1 MSHVFPRNSR
11 AEPPVATGGT
21 GVYLF
26 DRQGRRY
33 IDGSGGAGVSSLGH
47 GHPRIT
53 EALKR
58 QAETLAYAH
67 TSFFTSDAAEQ
78 LADILIEHAPC
89 GMDRVYLVSGGSEA
103 VETAIKMARQYFIES
118 GQPSRRVFISRRQ
131 SYHGNTLG
139 ALSAGGNEW
148 RREPYRPLLI
158 EMPLISPCF
167 AYRFKRD
174 DETED
179 AYGRR
184 VANELEAKILELG
197 AENVAGFF
205 AETVVGATT
214 GAVTAVPG
222 YFQRIREICDH
233 YGVLLILDEVMC
245 GMGRTGTLH
254 ACTAEGV
261 VPDLL
266 VLAKGLS
273 AGYQPIG
280 AVLVQ
285 TRIYDAFVRGSG
297 SFQHGHTFVAHPMAC
312 AASLAVQKCLIEDK
326 VLDRVTPLGEVLQR
340 ALHDRFGNHPHVGNI
355 RGRGLLQAIELVEDR
370 GAKTPLDPALAVH
383 GRIKREAFARQLL
396 VYPMGGTIDG
406 RLGDHVL
413 LAPPFIATEEDM
425 REIVARLG
433 DAVDAALAGAL

>member
-11 AEPPVATGGT
+11 AEPPVAVGGS

-33 IDGSGGAGVSSLGH
+33 IDGSGGAAVSSLGH
-47 GHPRIT
+47 GHPRVV
-53 EALKR
+53 EAMKR

-67 TSFFTSDAAEQ
+67 TSFFSSEAAEQ
-78 LADILIEHAPC
+78 LADMLIEHAPR
-89 GMDRVYLVSGGSEA
+89 GMERVYLVSGGSEA
-103 VETAIKMARQYFIES
+103 VETAIKMTRQYFIES
-118 GQPSRRVFISRRQ
+118 GQASRRIFISRRQ

-158 EMPLISPCF
+158 DMPLISPCF
-167 AYRFKRD
+167 AYRFKRE
-174 DETED
+174 DESED
-179 AYGRR
+179 AYGQR

-197 AENVAGFF
+197 PENVAGFF

-222 YFQRIREICDH
+222 YFRRIREICDRH
-233 YGVLLILDEVMC
+233 GILLILDEVMC

-261 VPDLL
+261 IPDLM
-266 VLAKGLS
+266 VLAKGLA

-285 TRIYDAFVRGSG
+285 KRIYDAFVQGSG
-297 SFQHGHTFVAHPMAC
+297 FFQHGHTFMAHPMAC

-326 VLDRVTPLGEVLQR
+326 VLERVTPLGDVLQA
-340 ALHDRFGNHPHVGNI
+340 ALYDRFGNHPHVGNI
-355 RGRGLLQAIELVEDR
+355 RGRGLFQAIELVKDR
-370 GAKTPLDPALAVH
+370 AAKTPFDPALSVH
-383 GRIKREAFARQLL
+383 ARVKREAFARQLL

-413 LAPPFIATEEDM
+413 LAPPFIATEQEI

-433 DAVDAALAGAL
+433 EAVDAALAA